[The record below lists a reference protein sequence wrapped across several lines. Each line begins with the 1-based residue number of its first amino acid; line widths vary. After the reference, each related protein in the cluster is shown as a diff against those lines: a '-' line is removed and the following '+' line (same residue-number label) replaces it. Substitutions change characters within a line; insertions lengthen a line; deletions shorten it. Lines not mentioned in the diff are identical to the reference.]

1 MSDDKGIAVR
11 CMTLNDLCRAEN
23 FLNFRVRKKIGNEE
37 ASFPLE
43 ILPKTGLSCFEDGKL
58 LAVATCYLERSA
70 PVAVCGWCI
79 SAPGNT
85 PQQSK
90 RAVRALLAAMP
101 DYASSFGARYLL
113 TTFGNRGI
121 NRIAADLGYKFGEK
135 CVNMFM
141 FLEKKE

>member
-1 MSDDKGIAVR
+1 MSIHIR
-11 CMTLNDLCRAEN
+11 YMTLNDLCRAEN

-43 ILPKTGLSCFEDGKL
+43 ILPKTGLSCFEDERL
-58 LAVATCYLERSA
+58 LGVATCYFEKTS

-79 SAPGNT
+79 TAPGNT
-85 PQQSK
+85 PKESY

-101 DYASSFGARYLL
+101 DYADSMGAKYLL
-113 TTFGNRGI
+113 TTFGSRGI

-135 CVNMFM
+135 SVNMFM
-141 FLEKKE
+141 VLSKKEG